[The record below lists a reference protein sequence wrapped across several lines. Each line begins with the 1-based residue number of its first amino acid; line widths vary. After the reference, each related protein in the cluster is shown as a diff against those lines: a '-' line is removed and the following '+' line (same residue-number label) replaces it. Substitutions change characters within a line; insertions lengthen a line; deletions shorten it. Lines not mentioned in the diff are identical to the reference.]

1 MTGAK
6 PQETP
11 DALLNIKTIVV
22 AVDLSRYSEATA
34 LYAASIARRFGAEL
48 RLVHVFSPS
57 TAAEFGRAA
66 DRPSLKDN
74 QKEVEKH
81 LSALT
86 AKVRAFYPR
95 TAYILRVGDPSEQI
109 IQAAAVAGADLIVT
123 ARHEETI
130 IGRLLGLSKAPTLI
144 HHANRPVLVWQAHD
158 HPL

>member
-6 PQETP
+6 PQQRREP
-11 DALLNIKTIVV
+11 SLNVKTIVV

-34 LYAASIARRFGAEL
+34 LYAASIARRFGAKL
-48 RLVHVFSPS
+48 RVVHVFSPS
-57 TAAEFGRAA
+57 PAAEFGRAA
-66 DRPSLKDN
+66 DHPSLKDN
-74 QKEVEKH
+74 QQEAEKH

-109 IQAAAVAGADLIVT
+109 MQAATIAGADLIVT
-123 ARHEETI
+123 ARHEQTV
-130 IGRLLGLSKAPTLI
+130 IGRLLSLSEAPKLI
-144 HHANRPVLVWQAHD
+144 HQANCPVLVWQDYD